1 MTPRRVGIIHPYWSF
16 WESAVDGDFAA
27 DRRELGAIGTAT
39 IESSGATVAWQA
51 TVQPGDDIDALVAD
65 LASDIDALVI
75 VSTMAA
81 SPGAVL
87 ELLARFER
95 TPLVIWAAHLGL
107 AVDAELSH
115 TGITLRG
122 GTVGSP
128 MIGAALT
135 RQGRPYDLVAGEI
148 TDASAIGAAVRRA
161 SAAGAVRRARLGV
174 VGSTIPGYEWARVAD
189 ERLASLGIEV
199 VANTPEE
206 LAGRIRSV
214 TPEAVDTARAR
225 LDGFSVDA
233 DVESDDLER
242 ALRYSVALE
251 SLVDEGRLSAGTLNC
266 HVAQLRLDPAI
277 GSAPCFALGLS
288 TSSGVPWTCTGDIAT
303 SLAMLLVS
311 SLGAPTLYHEI
322 EALDEVSNEAILA
335 NSGEHDSRFETAT
348 PRRIIS
354 NPWFPRE
361 RATAS
366 ALFSLAPGPA
376 SLVGVAS
383 GSDGALTVVVA
394 EGRFTERTAPD
405 SGTVNAAF
413 EFASG
418 PIAKAWQRWGS
429 AGVGHHSCATDR
441 HVADDLRVICEH
453 LGLGFVLV

>member
-1 MTPRRVGIIHPYWSF
+1 MTARRVGIIHPYWDF
-16 WESAVDGDFAA
+16 WESAVEGDFAA
-27 DRRELGAIGTAT
+27 DRRTLGKVGAAT
-39 IESSGATVAWQA
+39 IEAGGASIAWQA
-51 TVQPGDDIDALVAD
+51 TVQPGDDIAALVASLDREVDALV
-65 LASDIDALVI
+65 V

-87 ELLARFER
+87 ELLAALDR

-107 AVDAELSH
+107 AVDENLSH

-135 RQGRPYDLVAGEI
+135 RQGRPFDLVAGEI
-148 TDASAIGAAVRRA
+148 TDSAAIGDAVRRA
-161 SAAGAVRRARLGV
+161 CAAGAVRRARLGV
-174 VGSTIPGYEWARVAD
+174 VGSTIPGYEWARVPD
-189 ERLASLGIEV
+189 ERLARIGIEV
-199 VANTPEE
+199 VASTPDE
-206 LAGRIRSV
+206 LAGRIRAV
-214 TPEAVDTARAR
+214 TPEEVGAARAR
-225 LDGFSVDA
+225 LEGFSVDA
-233 DVESDDLER
+233 DVEPAALDT
-242 ALRYSVALE
+242 ALRYSVALD

-266 HVAQLRLDPAI
+266 HVAQLRLDPQL
-277 GSAPCFALGLS
+277 GSAPCFALGRS
-288 TSSGVPWTCTGDIAT
+288 TSSGVPWTCTGDVAT
-303 SLAMLLVS
+303 SLAMLLVA

-322 EALDEVSNEAILA
+322 EALDEVSHEAILA
-335 NSGEHDSRFETAT
+335 NSGEHDARFTAST
-348 PRRIIS
+348 ERRIIN

-366 ALFSLAPGPA
+366 ALFSLAAGPA

-383 GSDGALTVVVA
+383 GPDGALTVVVA

-413 EFASG
+413 EFGSG
-418 PIAKAWQRWGS
+418 PIAEAWQRWGS

-441 HVADDLRVICEH
+441 HVADDLRAVCNH
-453 LGLGFVLV
+453 LGIGFARV